1 MLALLT
7 SRQCRSCSVD
17 DIVAGVVVFLIMA
30 SKKSSDKKVPSP
42 SDTAEKAMMK
52 YFNAPNNRAAMLPLK
67 TTVSAKY
74 PAGLVE
80 QQGRGKVAS
89 DIHGKAYKAA
99 VAAKGVKALKKKK

>member
-52 YFNAPNNRAAMLPLK
+52 YFNAPGNRAAMLPLK

-74 PAGLVE
+74 PAGYTQ

-89 DIHGKAYKAA
+89 DVHGQAYKAA
-99 VAAKGVKALKKKK
+99 IAAKGAKALKKK